1 MGRPYTRSNLVLVI
15 ILDVTIA
22 NQDWPNV
29 KASKGCSLHSG
40 KTNDWPMMS
49 RPTDVLNEPF
59 VCYQDL
65 SEYVGR
71 ENIERGFP
79 GEPALKRI
87 TKPKFQILPQLYG
100 AATPKQLDG
109 ASSYEIS
116 TRKHF
121 SKSWRTSKFLHWLKP
136 TLYAW

>member
-1 MGRPYTRSNLVLVI
+1 MIGKIYVSTSVI
-15 ILDVTIA
+15 TKPIFGSIVH
-22 NQDWPNV
+22 
-29 KASKGCSLHSG
+29 CHHG
-40 KTNDWPMMS
+40 KTDDLPMMS

-100 AATPKQLDG
+100 AATPIQLDSP
-109 ASSYEIS
+109 SSYKIS
-116 TRKHF
+116 TSKHF
-121 SKSWRTSKFLHWLKP
+121 SKS
-136 TLYAW
+136 

>member
-1 MGRPYTRSNLVLVI
+1 
-15 ILDVTIA
+15 
-22 NQDWPNV
+22 
-29 KASKGCSLHSG
+29 
-40 KTNDWPMMS
+40 MMS

-71 ENIERGFP
+71 ENIERGFQ
-79 GEPALKRI
+79 GEPALKKI
-87 TKPKFQILPQLYG
+87 TKPKFQIIPQLYG
-100 AATPKQLDG
+100 AATSKQLDG
-109 ASSYEIS
+109 DSSYEIS